1 MIEENNISK
10 YINDELDHNEVK
22 EFEKKMNCDP
32 MLATKVESLL
42 NLKSKREK
50 STNSVHKKDAL
61 EVLPE
66 QFLKGISQTDFGE
79 KKTIR
84 MVSAIFLIII
94 TALIFLGY
102 LLKT

>member
-1 MIEENNISK
+1 MIEEKTISR
-10 YINDELDHNEVK
+10 YINDELDNYEVK

-32 MLATKVESLL
+32 ILATKVESLL
-42 NLKSKREK
+42 NLKSTREK
-50 STNSVHKKDAL
+50 SATKVHKKDAL

-66 QFLKGISQTDFGE
+66 LFLKGISQTDFGE

-84 MVSAIFLIII
+84 IVSVIFLIII